1 MTDFSFPK
9 RNRGGGGQATPPP
22 PPPYP
27 QGAGGGRGPRLPFP
41 LPNWFPRRFGRA
53 WVTALLVLVI
63 LYGGY
68 FWLVRREVVAADYVL
83 VLMRKNGSRSLPGDQ
98 VVIPD
103 PTTYPGGRAAWDKQF
118 GDCNGIME
126 QVYLTGT
133 YFGFSPFDYERTK
146 VRIVEVKPGEVGLVV
161 RLFGDPL
168 PPGQVLAGPGQRGP
182 LPEPLQP
189 GKYPQYSNP
198 YAYVVKPVS
207 PVHIDPG
214 HRGVV
219 TVMAGPKPADPNQYV
234 VAKGEQGVQ
243 PVTEPEGF
251 RYINPYE
258 RRVTPINVQS
268 QRFEM
273 ANNDAIKF
281 PSSDS
286 FEITMQGFVE
296 WSVDPDRLPLTYV
309 QYSEGA
315 ELIQFIEEKV
325 ILPYARSFSRIVG
338 SRYTAR
344 DFITGETKLRFQQ
357 EFAQHLTEAC
367 KLQGIV
373 IHQALV
379 RDILPP
385 DAIRDPI
392 NEREVARQRI
402 KTLEQQI
409 QVARSQ
415 ADLARQEA
423 MAEQNRKIGE
433 ANAQVVGITKKAEQL
448 RDVALTKA
456 EQELAVAKLRLEA
469 AQKQA
474 DALVARGTAE
484 ANVVLLQKKAEA
496 EPLRQQVAAFG
507 DGNAY
512 ARYFFYQKVAPS
524 MKSILTNTDGPFAD
538 VFKQFTGP
546 AMVSSP
552 TTLPSNAS
560 AATPAGEKISGV
572 QQ

>member
-1 MTDFSFPK
+1 
-9 RNRGGGGQATPPP
+9 
-22 PPPYP
+22 
-27 QGAGGGRGPRLPFP
+27 
-41 LPNWFPRRFGRA
+41 
-53 WVTALLVLVI
+53 
-63 LYGGY
+63 
-68 FWLVRREVVAADYVL
+68 
-83 VLMRKNGSRSLPGDQ
+83 
-98 VVIPD
+98 
-103 PTTYPGGRAAWDKQF
+103 
-118 GDCNGIME
+118 
-126 QVYLTGT
+126 
-133 YFGFSPFDYERTK
+133 
-146 VRIVEVKPGEVGLVV
+146 
-161 RLFGDPL
+161 
-168 PPGQVLAGPGQRGP
+168 
-182 LPEPLQP
+182 
-189 GKYPQYSNP
+189 
-198 YAYVVKPVS
+198 
-207 PVHIDPG
+207 
-214 HRGVV
+214 
-219 TVMAGPKPADPNQYV
+219 
-234 VAKGEQGVQ
+234 
-243 PVTEPEGF
+243 
-251 RYINPYE
+251 
-258 RRVTPINVQS
+258 
-268 QRFEM
+268 
-273 ANNDAIKF
+273 
-281 PSSDS
+281 
-286 FEITMQGFVE
+286 
-296 WSVDPDRLPLTYV
+296 V

-344 DFITGETKLRFQQ
+344 EFIAGETKLRFQQ

-367 KLQGIV
+367 KLQGVV

-415 ADLARQEA
+415 AELAKQEA

-448 RDVALTKA
+448 RDVAVTKA
-456 EQELAVAKLRLEA
+456 EQELAVAKLKLEA

-474 DALVARGTAE
+474 DALVARGQAE
-484 ANVVLLQKKAEA
+484 ASVVLLQKRAEA

-546 AMVSSP
+546 SVVSSP